1 MKRTM
6 NRKNNLL
13 ITHCF
18 LVSTGTWLRKG
29 WYSPQP
35 RSITPRENDGLLITP
50 LLSCPW
56 TVSYCSMQARIQGRW
71 NGWIFTSLFLSP
83 LLSFCWCT
91 DLKHLNQALIL
102 LHYYKNSPPISEF
115 WIRACYDGVLPSIM
129 CTSNL
134 KTIKS

>member
-71 NGWIFTSLFLSP
+71 NGWIFTPLFWAPFFL
-83 LLSFCWCT
+83 FA
-91 DLKHLNQALIL
+91 DAQ
-102 LHYYKNSPPISEF
+102 
-115 WIRACYDGVLPSIM
+115 
-129 CTSNL
+129 TSNTSTRL
-134 KTIKS
+134 WFYYIITKIHPPFQNSGSAHAMMEFYLQLCVLATSRL